1 MNRRHFLK
9 TSVPAVAALSLGLA
23 GCDDTTP
30 ARPPQPLVPV
40 PTPFPPITFLT
51 SDPKFTDY
59 RPAVDKAGAR
69 VVFERLPFPN
79 PTHAN
84 TMLYVASSIDLPNPP
99 VAPFVP
105 IPPLPPLTYPYSQTR
120 PDWSWQTGEVVFS
133 GAPAETSPIEAHIVS
148 ADGKTVSVVPRTLS
162 HIYPIWSS
170 NGTQIVIYNNS
181 ISALPVRPVTSLI
194 TPDGTVVVANLN
206 GTDASTPPVS
216 VFGGFASPKPGNP
229 MQIAF
234 AGQPALATWGVPSG
248 QTPPATPE
256 YNQDNNYVF
265 VNTAVPGGYVSKP
278 LEAGASVQTFQPA
291 HQGRAPYWSPDGNF
305 IVFESSRAGGYA
317 LFLANVAK
325 GTPPV
330 QLTEATYWA
339 QHAKFFAGGTRLV
352 FTALQQPQV
361 QGTGPRGIGV
371 IDISAFLT

>member
-1 MNRRHFLK
+1 MDRRHFLR
-9 TSVPAVAALSLGLA
+9 TSIPAVAALSLGVS

-30 ARPPQPLVPV
+30 ARPPPV
-40 PTPFPPITFLT
+40 LGVTPMPPITFLT
-51 SDPKFTDY
+51 SDPAYTDY

-69 VVFERLPFPN
+69 VVFERTPFPN
-79 PTHAN
+79 TAHAN
-84 TMLYVASSIDLPNPP
+84 TMLYVATSIDLPSPP
-99 VAPFVP
+99 VVPFVP
-105 IPPLPPLTYPYSQTR
+105 VPATPPATYPYSQTR

-133 GAPAETSPIEAHIVS
+133 GAPSETAAIEAHIVS
-148 ADGKTVSVVPRTLS
+148 ADGKTVSAVPKTLA

-170 NGTQIVIYNNS
+170 SGTQIVIYNNS
-181 ISALPVRPVTSLI
+181 TSALPVRPVTSLI
-194 TPDGTVVVANLN
+194 TPDGAVVVANLN
-206 GTDASTPPVS
+206 GTDASTPPVA
-216 VFGGFASPKPGNP
+216 VFGGFAAPKPGNP

-248 QTPPATPE
+248 QAPPATPE

-265 VNTAVPGGYVSKP
+265 LNTAIAGGYVSKP
-278 LEAGASVQTFQPA
+278 LEPGASVQTFLPA
-291 HQGRAPYWSPDGNF
+291 YQGRAPYWSPDGNY

-317 LFLANVAK
+317 LFLANVTK

-330 QLTEATYWA
+330 QLTPATYWA

-352 FTALQQPQV
+352 FTALQQPNA

-371 IDISAFLT
+371 IDITAYLQ